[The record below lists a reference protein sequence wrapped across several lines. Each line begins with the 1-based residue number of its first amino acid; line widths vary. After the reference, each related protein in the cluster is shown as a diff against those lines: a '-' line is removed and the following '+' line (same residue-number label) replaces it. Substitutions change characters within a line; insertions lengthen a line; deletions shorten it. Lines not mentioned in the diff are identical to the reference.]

1 MVLRQNGKM
10 SIIVDLDVFSVAIIE
25 NRVDNKGNENS
36 VMEILR
42 FEEGKC
48 TDSASSR
55 GYTATT
61 LGSCTLACLYQ
72 DFKFRCVMVSL
83 RCLVLSYGL
92 PSLLS

>member
-42 FEEGKC
+42 FEEAK
-48 TDSASSR
+48 R
-55 GYTATT
+55 E
-61 LGSCTLACLYQ
+61 
-72 DFKFRCVMVSL
+72 
-83 RCLVLSYGL
+83 
-92 PSLLS
+92 